1 MDESVLYWW
10 LVATLFGLAV
20 ITFLALLFVTAP
32 YGRHVRAGWGPRIPS
47 RLGWVIMESPAVVVF
62 VAIFALGDH
71 RAERVPLLLLGLWL
85 FHYVHRAFVF
95 PFRMRVDGKSMP
107 ALVALLAIGFNLLNA
122 YVNARWISHF
132 GDYPDAWI
140 ADPRLWA
147 GSSLFFVGWMINV
160 KADTMLIE
168 LRKPGETGYKIPR
181 GWLYEHVV
189 NPNYLGELLEWI
201 GWAIATWSLG
211 GLGFALYTFANLAPR
226 AVSNLKWYREK
237 FGDDFPP
244 ERRAIIPFVW

>member
-32 YGRHVRAGWGPRIPS
+32 YGRHVRA
-47 RLGWVIMESPAVVVF
+47 
-62 VAIFALGDH
+62 
-71 RAERVPLLLLGLWL
+71 AERVPLLLLGLWL